1 MPAKPGRPKG
11 DPQTRAALV
20 NAARACFLH
29 NAYER
34 VSIREL
40 ARRAKVDAAMIRYYF
55 GSKAGLFETMVRE
68 TIAPVAQI
76 LKHNLSCELHS
87 PEELMQ
93 AYYQMMAANP
103 ALPRLIF
110 QVLNN
115 QHNNEVFSILAGVF
129 SEMLGNASGW
139 VQQLAARGQLNPTLE
154 PQLVRLSFL
163 SLMVFPLIAPKLLMQ
178 EFDFELTDK
187 WLTKLLNHNRIVMRE
202 GLFNSDNLPP
212 SELGVNH
219 ELQK

>member
-1 MPAKPGRPKG
+1 MPIKPGRPKG

-20 NAARACFLH
+20 DAARACFLH

-40 ARRAKVDAAMIRYYF
+40 ARRANVDAAMIRYYF

-115 QHNNEVFSILAGVF
+115 QNDNEAFAVLSGVF
-129 SEMLGNASGW
+129 REMLGNASGW
-139 VQQLAARGQLNPTLE
+139 VQQLAARRQLNVNLD
-154 PQLVRLSFL
+154 PQLIRLSFI
-163 SLMVFPLIAPKLLMQ
+163 SLMVFPLIAPKVLMQ
-178 EFDFELTDK
+178 EFGLELTDN
-187 WLTKLLNHNRIVMRE
+187 WLTKLLNHC
-202 GLFNSDNLPP
+202 LLYTSP
-212 SELGVNH
+212 SPRD
-219 ELQK
+219 

>member
-20 NAARACFLH
+20 DAARACFLH

-40 ARRAKVDAAMIRYYF
+40 ARRANVDAAMIRYYF

-93 AYYQMMAANP
+93 AYYQMMSANP

-115 QHNNEVFSILAGVF
+115 QGDNEAFTILSTVFR
-129 SEMLGNASGW
+129 EMLGNASDW
-139 VQQLAARGQLNPTLE
+139 VRQLAARQQLNTSLD
-154 PQLVRLSFL
+154 PQLIRLSFI
-163 SLMVFPLIAPKLLMQ
+163 SLMVFPLIAPRVLMQ
-178 EFDFELTDK
+178 EFGMELTDV

-202 GLFNSDNLPP
+202 GLFNPDNMPP
-212 SELGVNH
+212 SGLGEH
-219 ELQK
+219 K

>member
-1 MPAKPGRPKG
+1 MPIKPGRPKG

-20 NAARACFLH
+20 DAARACFLH

-40 ARRAKVDAAMIRYYF
+40 ARRANVDAAMIRYYF

-115 QHNNEVFSILAGVF
+115 QNDNEAFTVLSGVF
-129 SEMLGNASGW
+129 REMLGNASGW
-139 VQQLAARGQLNPTLE
+139 VQQLAAQRQLNVNLD
-154 PQLVRLSFL
+154 PQLIRLSFI
-163 SLMVFPLIAPKLLMQ
+163 SLMVFPLIAPKVLMQ
-178 EFDFELTDK
+178 EFGLELTDN

-202 GLFNSDNLPP
+202 GLFNPDNLPP
-212 SELGVNH
+212 AGLGVH
-219 ELQK
+219 K

>member
-1 MPAKPGRPKG
+1 MPIRPGRPKG

-20 NAARACFLH
+20 DAARACFLH

-40 ARRAKVDAAMIRYYF
+40 ARRANVDAAMIRYYF

-115 QHNNEVFSILAGVF
+115 QNDNEAFAVLSGVF
-129 SEMLGNASGW
+129 REMLGNASGW
-139 VQQLAARGQLNPTLE
+139 VQQLAARRQLNVNLD
-154 PQLVRLSFL
+154 PQLIRLSFI
-163 SLMVFPLIAPKLLMQ
+163 SLMVFPLIAPKVLMQ
-178 EFDFELTDK
+178 EFGLELTDN

-202 GLFNSDNLPP
+202 GLFNPDNLPP
-212 SELGVNH
+212 AGPGVH
-219 ELQK
+219 K